1 MKFEMH
7 LQLIEEKII
16 AVEFAKDKNLRSVV
30 ADETV
35 KAMGQMLEADAAKKY
50 DRHLQSH
57 AEEFKYCK
65 MEHIML
71 YLPYQEAFSI
81 YNDLGYMGG
90 NGQKMKRMLELLYKF
105 IEHFEEKW
113 KIELKF

>member
-1 MKFEMH
+1 MKFEKH

-16 AVEFAKDKNLRSVV
+16 AVEFAKEKSLGSVI
-30 ADETV
+30 ADEAV

-50 DRHLQSH
+50 DGHLQSH

-65 MEHIML
+65 KEHINL
-71 YLPYQEAFSI
+71 FLPYQETFSI
-81 YNDLGYMGG
+81 YNNLGYMGG
-90 NGQKMKRMLELLYKF
+90 NGQMMQRMLELLDEF

-113 KIELKF
+113 NIELKF